1 MELDFNYSIYIQFF
15 IGLVAVVNPF
25 GVLPI
30 FVGMTTNQYEAQ
42 RNKTNLV
49 MCISVAVI
57 LLTSLYLGQIIL
69 NIFSI
74 SLNSFRIAGGILIVS
89 IAMSMI
95 SGKLGEQKQN
105 KEEKST
111 DLSDYGN
118 IAVVPLAMPIM
129 AGPGTISSTI
139 VWASRYHSWIDFI
152 GFTIAI
158 ILFSLFIYF
167 LFRSAPF
174 VVKTLGNTGSNVVTR
189 IMGVIL
195 MALGIEVAAAGIGNL
210 FPGLLS

>member
-1 MELDFNYSIYIQFF
+1 MKEDFVELDFNYSIYIQFF

-105 KEEKST
+105 KE
-111 DLSDYGN
+111 
-118 IAVVPLAMPIM
+118 
-129 AGPGTISSTI
+129 
-139 VWASRYHSWIDFI
+139 
-152 GFTIAI
+152 
-158 ILFSLFIYF
+158 
-167 LFRSAPF
+167 
-174 VVKTLGNTGSNVVTR
+174 
-189 IMGVIL
+189 
-195 MALGIEVAAAGIGNL
+195 
-210 FPGLLS
+210 

>member
-1 MELDFNYSIYIQFF
+1 MALDFNYSIYIQFF

-30 FVGMTTNQYEAQ
+30 FVGMTSNQYEAQ
-42 RNKTNLV
+42 RNKTNLQ
-49 MCISVAVI
+49 MCIAVAVI

-69 NIFSI
+69 NLFNI
-74 SLNSFRIAGGILIVS
+74 SLNAFRIAGGILIVS

-139 VWASRYHSWIDFI
+139 VWASRYHSWMDFI
-152 GFTIAI
+152 GFTLAI
-158 ILFSLFIYF
+158 LVFSVFCYF

-210 FPGLLS
+210 FPGLLH